1 VGVGNDDEVCSNCG
15 AVFETKDNTD
25 GIVAAG
31 DFKKESNFVDIA
43 KGIRDSEG
51 SDDELSAKEM
61 VADEIIGDGIVAG
74 GDFKKESS
82 FVEIAKEIR
91 DSGVPDDELAAKEMV
106 ADEIIGNGIVAA
118 DLSSSN
124 EKPKTPSPVQPQVKP
139 KAPVKIDG
147 TDKVLSLGDWMITLL
162 LLFIP
167 IVNIVMLIIWSVDS
181 STNENKKH
189 FAWAYLIYMAIGV
202 VVSIIFSSILIS
214 AIIATM
220 GSMAY

>member
-1 VGVGNDDEVCSNCG
+1 MAKYCPKCYVGVSNDDEVCSNCG
-15 AVFETKDNTD
+15 AVLEIKDHTD
-25 GIVAAG
+25 EIFVAG
-31 DFKKESNFVDIA
+31 DFKEESNFVEIA
-43 KGIRDSEG
+43 KGIRDAEG
-51 SDDELSAKEM
+51 PDDELS
-61 VADEIIGDGIVAG
+61 
-74 GDFKKESS
+74 
-82 FVEIAKEIR
+82 
-91 DSGVPDDELAAKEMV
+91 AKEMV

-124 EKPKTPSPVQPQVKP
+124 EKPKTPPPVQS
-139 KAPVKIDG
+139 KAPVKVEG
-147 TDKVLSLGDWMITLL
+147 TDKVMTLGDWMITLL

-214 AIIATM
+214 VILAAM
-220 GSMAY
+220 SSMNY